1 MIKKLFSFF
10 LLLQVIVLVIFEGMV
25 QYNNFKNFEF
35 KRLLVYVFINLNKD
49 KLINQELFF

>member
-10 LLLQVIVLVIFEGMV
+10 LLLQVIVLVIFKGMV